1 MLPGQSN
8 NGLKKVVF
16 KEENIM
22 CLQRLDFFKIFSDEV
37 ELKKFIHYGSWLNVP
52 RGTLII
58 REGEIEDTFYV
69 LIKGRLRVFKAG
81 KTLQY
86 LEKGEVFGEMGSL
99 LYEQRSA
106 HVMAVEDS
114 YLFQFCVKN
123 LHSLSGPV
131 IFKIMRYMFKIVA
144 RRLLK
149 LNRKFVH
156 L

>member
-1 MLPGQSN
+1 MLTGLSN
-8 NGLKKVVF
+8 KNFRKVAF
-16 KEENIM
+16 KEDVIVF
-22 CLQRLDFFKIFSDEV
+22 LQTLDFFKIFSNKE
-37 ELKKFIHYGSWLNVP
+37 ELRNFIRHGTLFNVP
-52 RGTLII
+52 KGTLII

-86 LEKGEVFGEMGSL
+86 LESGEVFGEIGSL

-106 HVMAVEDS
+106 HVIAVEDS
-114 YLFQFCVKN
+114 YIFQFCERT
-123 LHSLSGPV
+123 LRLLPSPILY
-131 IFKIMRYMFKIVA
+131 KIMKYMYKVVA
-144 RRLLK
+144 TRLLN